1 MLKRRRIINELV
13 LMVECLATLGSH
25 PHEFASAVAQFP
37 YMLFHSME
45 DKLCPRLAFFQA
57 LDIPEKLLGKMI
69 LLNPRLIRYS
79 IVPKLTEIVDFHA
92 NFGLDK
98 QGLID
103 KVLVKYPFLM
113 GYSVDK
119 TLRPTLK
126 FFKSIGLKDVD
137 LQAIAGGYPEVLCR
151 DANKV
156 LTPNFDFLKNC
167 GFRDA
172 QIVAL
177 VAGYPPILIKSIEHS
192 IEPQINFLIELKKL
206 LVIRTSF
213 DMV

>member
-1 MLKRRRIINELV
+1 
-13 LMVECLATLGSH
+13 MVECLATLGSH

-103 KVLVKYPFLM
+103 KVL
-113 GYSVDK
+113 
-119 TLRPTLK
+119 
-126 FFKSIGLKDVD
+126 
-137 LQAIAGGYPEVLCR
+137 
-151 DANKV
+151 
-156 LTPNFDFLKNC
+156 TPNFDFLKNC